1 MKSRISHGSHL
12 IDFLIPGF
20 DYKKIDQPLKEE
32 VDEILNRYKIPVLKD
47 WEITFTA
54 LYGNR
59 DKIYVC
65 RKAKS
70 QVSMK
75 YKEIVIHIPIPSK
88 NVASWGIDENQIVKL
103 KFSNDNKYCEPI
115 DIGIENYSDKYEFIL
130 ACMRKGIKY
139 TFEKGFTVN
148 KIKIKPIN

>member
-12 IDFLIPGF
+12 IDFLVPGF

-32 VDEILNRYKIPVLKD
+32 VDFILNKYNIPELED
-47 WEITFTA
+47 WEIKFTA
-54 LYGNR
+54 IYDNR

-88 NVASWGIDENQIVKL
+88 NEADWGVNENQIVKI
-103 KFSNDNKYCEPI
+103 KYPTDDKYCEPI
-115 DIGIENYSDKYEFIL
+115 ANNIKDYSNKYDFIL
-130 ACMRKGIKY
+130 ACMREGIKY
-139 TFEKGFTVN
+139 TFKKGFTVN
-148 KIKIKPIN
+148 QIKIRPIN

>member
-20 DYKKIDQPLKEE
+20 EYKKIDQPLKEE
-32 VDEILNRYKIPVLKD
+32 VDKILNKYNIPELKD

-59 DKIYVC
+59 DKIFVC

-88 NVASWGIDENQIVKL
+88 DDVIWGVNENQIVKL
-103 KFSNDNKYCEPI
+103 KFPTDNKYCEPI
-115 DIGIENYSDKYEFIL
+115 DIVTGNYSNKYEFIL
-130 ACMRKGIKY
+130 ACMRKGIKH
-139 TFEKGFTVN
+139 TFKNGFTVN
-148 KIKIKPIN
+148 KIKIKPLN